1 MGTWMKGKKSFSMPH
16 DDDDDDEQRQWAA
29 GNNKWPEKK

>member
-1 MGTWMKGKKSFSMPH
+1 MKGKKSFSMPH